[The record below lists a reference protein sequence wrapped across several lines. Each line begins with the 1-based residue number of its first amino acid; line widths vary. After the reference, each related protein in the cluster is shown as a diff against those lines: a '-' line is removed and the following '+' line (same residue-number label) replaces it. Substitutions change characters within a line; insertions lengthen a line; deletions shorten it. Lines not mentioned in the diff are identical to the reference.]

1 MRYVRLLSVLGLLV
15 TALACQ
21 RELPGEALVYT
32 GDWQSKD
39 YALQIFRNG
48 YGVCNSKRYGITIH
62 LEGRV
67 KIESNRIVFI
77 DEGDPNL
84 GRKRFRINQPP
95 TTDPNGTTFMVLD
108 GQRFERL

>member
-1 MRYVRLLSVLGLLV
+1 MQHKRLLFATGLLV

-21 RELPGEALVYT
+21 RELPEEALHYT

-39 YALQIFRNG
+39 YALQIYRNG
-48 YGVCNSKRYGITIH
+48 YGVCNSKRYGFTIH

-77 DEGDPNL
+77 DEEEPNV

-95 TTDPNGTTFMVLD
+95 TADPNGLTFMVLD
-108 GQRFERL
+108 GQRLERL

>member
-1 MRYVRLLSVLGLLV
+1 MQYVRILSAIGLLV

-21 RELPGEALVYT
+21 RTLPEEAVVYT
-32 GDWQSKD
+32 GNWQSKD
-39 YALQIFRNG
+39 YALQIYRNG

-67 KIESNRIVFI
+67 KIETSRIVFI
-77 DEGDPNL
+77 DNDDPNT

-95 TTDPNGTTFMVLD
+95 TSDPNGLTFMVLD

>member
-1 MRYVRLLSVLGLLV
+1 MRYFRFLFAAGLLM

-21 RELPGEALVYT
+21 RELPEEALVYT

-48 YGVCNSKRYGITIH
+48 YGVCNSRRFGVTIH

-67 KIESNRIVFI
+67 KIESRRIVFI
-77 DEGDPNL
+77 DEDDPNL

-95 TTDPNGTTFMVLD
+95 ASDPNGARFMVLD

>member
-1 MRYVRLLSVLGLLV
+1 MRYNRLLFAVGLLV

-21 RELPGEALVYT
+21 RELPEEALSYT
-32 GDWQSKD
+32 GDWQSRD

-48 YGVCNSKRYGITIH
+48 YGVCNSIRYGVTIH

-67 KIESNRIVFI
+67 KVEPNRIVFI
-77 DEGDPNL
+77 DEEEPNV

-95 TTDPNGTTFMVLD
+95 TTDPNGLTFMVLN